1 MTDTKVIDEITRRI
15 DEVIASTP
23 IEDVRKN
30 LRALMSGWFTRL
42 DLVSRE
48 EFEVQQGVLQRTREK
63 LAQMETRVAELE
75 RLLGERKQV

>member
-30 LRALMSGWFTRL
+30 LRALMSSWFTRL

-48 EFEVQQGVLQRTREK
+48 EFEVQQGVLQRTRDK
-63 LAQMETRVAELE
+63 LVQMETRVAELE
-75 RLLGERKQV
+75 RLLDERKQA